1 MLLMVRSFLVL
12 LTLSMKKTKHHQ
24 TLCHFVPLVLTT
36 EKSSSLLFPL
46 TVPPSA
52 GLAGTVGPMII
63 TDPHS
68 GRSHTIHKD
77 SGLYKDLLHKLHMA
91 KVGDCIGD
99 GDTEERPIRR
109 TNSYTSYTM
118 TIYGIHG
125 DPRFRDGD
133 GGSLDR
139 RARVDSYSSY
149 SLAVTNSSAC
159 VDQDVAEADTNL
171 DSEVDELEVDHP
183 AVSMLFQFL
192 QILTACFG
200 SFAHG
205 GNDVR

>member
-1 MLLMVRSFLVL
+1 
-12 LTLSMKKTKHHQ
+12 MKQ
-24 TLCHFVPLVLTT
+24 
-36 EKSSSLLFPL
+36 KSGSILFPPTL
-46 TVPPSA
+46 LLCV
-52 GLAGTVGPMII
+52 GLNGSVGPMII

-99 GDTEERPIRR
+99 SDPEERPIRR

-118 TIYGIHG
+118 TIYGITG
-125 DPRFRDGD
+125 DSKYRDGD

-139 RARVDSYSSY
+139 RSRVDSYSSY
-149 SLAVTNSSAC
+149 SLAVAQSAEQN
-159 VDQDVAEADTNL
+159 VVQDADATH
-171 DSEVDELEVDHP
+171 SVEVDELEVDHP
-183 AVSMLFQFL
+183 AVAMLFQFL